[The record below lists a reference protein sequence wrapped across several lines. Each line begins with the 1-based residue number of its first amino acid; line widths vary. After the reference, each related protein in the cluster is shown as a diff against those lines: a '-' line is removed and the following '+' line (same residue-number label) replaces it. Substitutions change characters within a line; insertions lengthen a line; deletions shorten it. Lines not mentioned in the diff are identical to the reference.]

1 MKKPLMERKRRRT
14 VIARRTNLLVNVGRS
29 QQTKKKMQR
38 ERRAEKRERQTEKR
52 REKHYERAAVEFAVG
67 AKGLPLKSFLQMFI
81 YEYIYIV
88 TTGTTAANVEAVGTN
103 QSLEAEEF

>member
-38 ERRAEKRERQTEKR
+38 ERRGEKRERQTEKR

-67 AKGLPLKSFLQMFI
+67 AKG
-81 YEYIYIV
+81 
-88 TTGTTAANVEAVGTN
+88 TTAANVEAVGTN